1 MKKEKINARGK
12 ISANEINRFVYCPYQ
27 WYYGRYYG
35 QTALKEQYKALG
47 SKSSKT
53 ENHFAKGV
61 KFHKAYYRSYR
72 IKRVLIF
79 LGVILVSVLLIGSF
93 MGWFK

>member
-1 MKKEKINARGK
+1 MKKEKLSGNKK
-12 ISANEINRFVYCPYQ
+12 ISANEINRFIYCPYQ

-35 QTALKEQYKALG
+35 QTALKQQYKALA
-47 SKSSKT
+47 SKSSNT

-72 IKRVLIF
+72 IRRVLIF
-79 LGVILVSVLLIGSF
+79 LGVIVVIAILIGSF
-93 MGWFK
+93 MGWFN

>member
-1 MKKEKINARGK
+1 MKKEKISANKK

-47 SKSSKT
+47 NKSSKT

-72 IKRVLIF
+72 IKRVLII
-79 LGVILVSVLLIGSF
+79 LGLMLVSAILIGSF
-93 MGWFK
+93 MRWFK

>member
-1 MKKEKINARGK
+1 MKKEKINNNKK

-72 IKRVLIF
+72 IKRGILLVGIIVAS
-79 LGVILVSVLLIGSF
+79 VILIGSL